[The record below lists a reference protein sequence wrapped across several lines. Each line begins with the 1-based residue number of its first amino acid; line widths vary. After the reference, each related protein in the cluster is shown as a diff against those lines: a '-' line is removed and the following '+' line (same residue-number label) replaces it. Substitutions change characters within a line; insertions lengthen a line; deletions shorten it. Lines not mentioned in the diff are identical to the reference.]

1 MVTHTNTAPT
11 PCEGGNKITRSL
23 PNRLG
28 KGSDLFRG
36 SQFQDVI
43 RANDGVRVVCSLLQ
57 TVMGVG
63 GLSDEPASAFFDV
76 FNAHARCNGG
86 FGLIKGTNVGDA
98 VFIPSGGLG
107 CYHNAVTGDVFFP
120 EPHVMICWII
130 ADMGDNPC
138 VSFVALLYV
147 INVDD
152 VSTIMVCSNQILQG
166 VCVIGVS
173 KKRHGASF
181 QQTLIT
187 QAVGNRP
194 GSDGATHYAT
204 SAAPVGGTKTH
215 TTQNETAPKQ
225 LRGGFEKDSFDF
237 DSFIVANNKRN
248 LLKDQKNLLK
258 DIFIV
263 ARVPRGVKSYSL
275 FRFDYGMRKPS

>member
-1 MVTHTNTAPT
+1 MVTHTKTAPT
-11 PCEGGNKITRSL
+11 PCEGGNKRTQSL

-28 KGSDLFRG
+28 KSSDLFRG
-36 SQFQDVI
+36 SQLQDVI
-43 RANDGVRVVCSLLQ
+43 CADDSARVACSLLQ
-57 TVMGVG
+57 AVIGVG

-76 FNAHARCNGG
+76 FDTHARCNGG
-86 FGLIKGTNVGDA
+86 FGLIMGANVGGWE
-98 VFIPSGGLG
+98 VISVGGLG

-120 EPHVMICWII
+120 EHHIVVSWIVV
-130 ADMGDNPC
+130 DMGDNPC
-138 VSFVALLYV
+138 MFLIELLY
-147 INVDD
+147 IADVDD

-166 VCVIGVS
+166 VCMIRVS

-225 LRGGFEKDSFDF
+225 LKGGFEKDSFNF
-237 DSFIVANNKRN
+237 DSFVNNK
-248 LLKDQKNLLK
+248 KDNKKNLLK
-258 DIFIV
+258 DLFIV
-263 ARVPRGVKSYSL
+263 ARVSQGVKSYSL